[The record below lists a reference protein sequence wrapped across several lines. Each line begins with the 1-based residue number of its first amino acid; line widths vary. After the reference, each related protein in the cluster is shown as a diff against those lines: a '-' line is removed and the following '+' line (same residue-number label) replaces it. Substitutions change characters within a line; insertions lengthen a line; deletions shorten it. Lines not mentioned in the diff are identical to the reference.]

1 VKRRTWHAEST
12 FPGAGLRNFTPFVC
26 HCATNVLK
34 IEVFR
39 NNVKHVYVDKLVHYK
54 FSLPIEHMVSDI
66 TIIQVL
72 QQDYKKIDPE
82 DSEESITE

>member
-1 VKRRTWHAEST
+1 
-12 FPGAGLRNFTPFVC
+12 
-26 HCATNVLK
+26 
-34 IEVFR
+34 
-39 NNVKHVYVDKLVHYK
+39 
-54 FSLPIEHMVSDI
+54 MVSDI